1 MVDAAPGALPGE
13 SSVSRWRF
21 LLDYAMMQIERDDL
35 QAKVRDGKSSVR
47 YLMAD
52 SSMQHGRDFE
62 HIIVR
67 QIPTE
72 SLATLL
78 RTANTLRD
86 LWLPLVSFMEA
97 AISTIRIHKLKFW
110 ASAQISLCVRL
121 CENDIVFVFEHV
133 SSSGAGRP
141 FGFVLRA
148 REVVGI

>member
-1 MVDAAPGALPGE
+1 MLDAAPGALPDE

-52 SSMQHGRDFE
+52 SPMQHGRNFE

-72 SLATLL
+72 NLATLL
-78 RTANTLRD
+78 RTANQLRD
-86 LWLPLVSFMEA
+86 LWLPLGSFMEA
-97 AISTIRIHKLKFW
+97 AISTIRIHK
-110 ASAQISLCVRL
+110 
-121 CENDIVFVFEHV
+121 
-133 SSSGAGRP
+133 
-141 FGFVLRA
+141 
-148 REVVGI
+148 